1 MDISKYVKVYLNLR
15 KAREE
20 LSKAFDIKDKEL
32 KDKQELIENQLL
44 QFLNE
49 TKQESSRTEFGTVYR
64 QEDLVPSAA
73 DWSVI
78 YEWIKENDAWELLE
92 KRLKKTF
99 IKTYSETNKGDLPP
113 GVNVFRKYLVRVRK
127 N

>member
-20 LSKAFDIKDKEL
+20 LSKEFDIKDKEL